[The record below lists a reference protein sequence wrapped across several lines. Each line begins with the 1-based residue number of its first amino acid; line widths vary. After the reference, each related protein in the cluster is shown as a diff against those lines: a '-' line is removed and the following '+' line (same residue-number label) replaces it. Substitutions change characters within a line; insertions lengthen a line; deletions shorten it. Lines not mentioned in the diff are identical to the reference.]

1 MKHRYFK
8 SLLAI
13 LFLMVGAKAF
23 AYDAEINGIYY
34 NFSETEAAVTYYSRD
49 YYYNSSSYRGN
60 VVIPAS
66 VTYNGKTYTVT
77 SIGIYAFDDCSSLT
91 SVTIPEGVTSIG
103 DRAFSGCSGLISIT
117 IPESVA
123 SIGYS
128 AFYGCSSLTSITIPE
143 GVTSIGSY
151 AFDGC
156 SGLTSV
162 KVLIT
167 DNALFL
173 NNRIAEQ
180 IKNSRSTNIQL
191 IDGEGAEIKNFVV
204 PNSVNIISVYAFYNC
219 RGLTSITIPESV
231 TSIGSSAFEGC
242 SGMTSITIPESVKS
256 IGSSVFSGCSG
267 LTSVTINCPSIGSW
281 FSGLTS
287 IKEITLGNK
296 VTSIGSSAFKGCRGL
311 ASITIPEGVTSIGSS
326 AFSGCSLA
334 SVTINCPTI
343 GSWFSGLTSI
353 KEITLGNKVKSIGS
367 SAFEGCSGLTSI
379 TIPEGVTSIGESAF
393 YNCSS
398 LTSITIPESVT
409 SIGNAAFS
417 GCSGLTSVTIPEG
430 VTSIGDRAFYGCSGL
445 TSINI
450 PEGVTSIG
458 NYAFWGCSL
467 ASVTINC
474 PTIDSWFSG
483 LTSIKEITLGNKVTS
498 IGSSAFKGCSGLTS
512 ITIPESVTSIG
523 SYAFEG
529 CSGLTSIK
537 IPEGVTNIG
546 SSAFSNC
553 SSLTSITIP
562 ESVTSIGEGAFSNC
576 SGLTS
581 INIPE
586 SVVSLGKGVF
596 KDSNIDT
603 LYISDLNKWC
613 QIEMGENTWGKHLL
627 LKGEEVKDVVI
638 PEGQEKVG
646 AYTFCGINIR
656 SVAFPNSVKEIGD
669 GAFKGC
675 ADLTKVVITNGV
687 ETIGSE
693 AFMDAGLTSV
703 VIPNSVK
710 SIGEKAFANC
720 IGLYSVTSLINSPF
734 KLDPTAFTYYN
745 KDYDANSIYYGAT
758 LYVPRGRKS
767 FYEMIDGWK
776 TFLKIEE
783 NDMKYKMTYYLNDEE
798 YKTYEIQ
805 AGEVVTPEPDPVL
818 VGCVFNGWS
827 SIPRVMPA
835 EDVIVKGTYTV
846 NKYKIRY
853 YDGDKLI
860 AEDEV
865 DYGAEVVLR
874 DYTPEDAAR
883 YTFIGWDGEKYE
895 TMPAHDIEYHANIVD
910 GVSRLERVPE
920 GVEAIYDAN
929 GRKLRKLQRGVNVV
943 VMSDGT
949 KKKVVVK

>member
-1 MKHRYFK
+1 MMHRYFK

-296 VTSIGSSAFKGCRGL
+296 VTSIGSSAFKGC
-311 ASITIPEGVTSIGSS
+311 
-326 AFSGCSLA
+326 
-334 SVTINCPTI
+334 
-343 GSWFSGLTSI
+343 
-353 KEITLGNKVKSIGS
+353 
-367 SAFEGCSGLTSI
+367 
-379 TIPEGVTSIGESAF
+379 
-393 YNCSS
+393 
-398 LTSITIPESVT
+398 
-409 SIGNAAFS
+409 
-417 GCSGLTSVTIPEG
+417 
-430 VTSIGDRAFYGCSGL
+430 SGL

-450 PEGVTSIG
+450 PKGM
-458 NYAFWGCSL
+458 
-467 ASVTINC
+467 
-474 PTIDSWFSG
+474 
-483 LTSIKEITLGNKVTS
+483 TS